1 MSRITFNQWSKKLIG
16 NRRNTRKTRKRSRT
30 LAFEH
35 LGERVVLSVT
45 ASFDP
50 TAGVLSVFG
59 DHRDNNIVVSRDVAG
74 HILINGGDVAVRGGT
89 ATVANTTLVQVFGRA
104 GNDQI
109 SLDEAN
115 GALPAAKLYG
125 GSGNDVLTGGS
136 ANDIL
141 YGDAGNDTLLGKG
154 GNDQLFGGAGNDT
167 LTGGTGNDSVFGEA
181 GNDRMI
187 WNNGDNTDL
196 NEGGTGNDTVEVNGA
211 NAGDQFT
218 IAANGSRVRFDRL
231 NLIPFSLDIGTTENL
246 VVNGLGGDDAITAG
260 NGLADLI
267 HLTLDGGDGNDRIA
281 GGDGNDT
288 IIGGRGNDE
297 LFGGA
302 GDDTFIWNPGGG
314 SDVVEGQRGVDTLQF
329 NGANVDETF
338 DLSANGNRLRLF
350 RNVGNVTMDVG
361 GVEQVNVAALGGADT
376 ITVNDLTGSGV
387 TDVSID
393 LAGTLGRRTGDGAA
407 DTVIVNGTDGHDA
420 ISIGGHKGDV
430 DVLGLAAQV
439 HIAGADADIDRLTV
453 SALGGDDMVNASRL
467 HADTILLTEDGGDGN
482 DVLIGGAGN
491 DTLLGGAG
499 DDLLIGGRGQD
510 TLDGGPGNN
519 SLVQ

>member
-1 MSRITFNQWSKKLIG
+1 MTGSRSGSKSYYGSFSLHLAPGRTFFEVAVERQRPMRMPLQCLRGQESNTLIGDIPALAYQSPLRQRLACAVPFCLQQQSQWLIRRVYRFARKKFFAGVDLASSIRSTSWNDDENHSNPLSRNKRYQTMSRITFNQWSKKLIG
-16 NRRNTRKTRKRSRT
+16 NRQNTQKPRKRSRT

-50 TAGVLSVFG
+50 TAGVLSVIG

-74 HILINGGDVAVRGGT
+74 HILINGGAVSINGS
-89 ATVANTTLVQVFGRA
+89 APTVANTRLIQVNGQA

-109 SLDEAN
+109 ALDEAF

-141 YGDAGNDTLLGKG
+141 YGDAGNDTLLGNG

-218 IAANGSRVRFDRL
+218 IAPNGSRVRFDRL

-246 VVNGLGGDDAITAG
+246 VVNGLGGDDVDHRWQRAG
-260 NGLADLI
+260 
-267 HLTLDGGDGNDRIA
+267 
-281 GGDGNDT
+281 
-288 IIGGRGNDE
+288 
-297 LFGGA
+297 
-302 GDDTFIWNPGGG
+302 
-314 SDVVEGQRGVDTLQF
+314 
-329 NGANVDETF
+329 
-338 DLSANGNRLRLF
+338 
-350 RNVGNVTMDVG
+350 
-361 GVEQVNVAALGGADT
+361 
-376 ITVNDLTGSGV
+376 
-387 TDVSID
+387 
-393 LAGTLGRRTGDGAA
+393 
-407 DTVIVNGTDGHDA
+407 
-420 ISIGGHKGDV
+420 
-430 DVLGLAAQV
+430 
-439 HIAGADADIDRLTV
+439 
-453 SALGGDDMVNASRL
+453 
-467 HADTILLTEDGGDGN
+467 
-482 DVLIGGAGN
+482 
-491 DTLLGGAG
+491 
-499 DDLLIGGRGQD
+499 
-510 TLDGGPGNN
+510 
-519 SLVQ
+519 